1 MLHFKYEKIQCQ
13 IILFQNCI
21 SSRKQQNGFP
31 LFGKQF
37 YFYFLIY
44 FDKGWFVLSEDSIVG
59 ETIAFYHL
67 ADFLKT
73 LAQTLRY
80 VSVRSK
86 GNDFAAEFRI
96 SFDYL
101 LVRIDHVLRFILR
114 GVAFDAAASRDQLL
128 QYLVYDIAV
137 F

>member
-1 MLHFKYEKIQCQ
+1 MLHFKYKKIQCQ

-21 SSRKQQNGFP
+21 SARKQQNGFP
-31 LFGKQF
+31 LFGKPF

-44 FDKGWFVLSEDSIVG
+44 FDKGWFVLSEYSIVG
-59 ETIAFYHL
+59 KTAALYHL

-80 VSVRSK
+80 VSVRSE
-86 GNDFAAEFRI
+86 GDDFAAEFSI
-96 SFDYL
+96 SFDDL
-101 LVRIDHVLRFILR
+101 LVRIDHVLRFILG
-114 GVAFDAAASRDQLL
+114 GVALNATPSRDQLL